1 VSLIDDYLAGRPAAE
16 REAVMGGNAE
26 RFWNLR
32 AGELV

>member
-1 VSLIDDYLAGRPAAE
+1 MIDEYLAARPASE

-26 RFWNLR
+26 RFWNLK